1 MRKIVFAAV
10 AALLFVPAV
19 ACAQGEER
27 QKIDTTFAFD
37 KSGAVDLGL
46 VSGDIVV
53 TGWAKNEVKIFASI
67 EIGYFEYSFSSSRV
81 QIKAK
86 SRRNRMGES
95 RIEVSVPIG
104 TEVRASTV
112 SGDVAVRGSAG
123 RVTAN
128 TVSGEV
134 EVRDASDMVEM
145 RAVSGD
151 LRGEKLRGR
160 IRINTVSGDVRLDD
174 VAGDLRGKS
183 VSGSLTA
190 RGALDGLEFQ
200 SLSGDVEFRGDFR
213 GTGTFSANTHSGD
226 IRLTL
231 PENLAANLELKTFS
245 GDMRTEF
252 PLTLQPGAQVGLRGR
267 TREMQTTING
277 GGARVRLGTFSG
289 SITIQKGAARPT
301 KED

>member
-1 MRKIVFAAV
+1 MRKILFVAT
-10 AALLFVPAV
+10 AALVFVPVV
-19 ACAQGEER
+19 ACAQGDER

-37 KSGAVDLGL
+37 KSGVVDLGL

-53 TGWAKNEVKIFASI
+53 TGWAKNEVKVFASI
-67 EIGYFEYSFSSSRV
+67 EIGYFDYSFSSSRV

-104 TEVRASTV
+104 TEVRASSV
-112 SGDVAVRGSAG
+112 SGDVAVRGTAG

-134 EVRDASDMVEM
+134 EVRDATDAVEIH
-145 RAVSGD
+145 AVSGD

-160 IRINTVSGDVRLDD
+160 IRLNTVSGELRLDD
-174 VAGDLRGKS
+174 IVGDLRGS
-183 VSGSLTA
+183 TVSGSLTM
-190 RGALDGLEFQ
+190 RGTLDGLEFE
-200 SLSGDVEFRGDFR
+200 SMSGDFEFRGDFR
-213 GTGTFSANTHSGD
+213 GTGTFAANTHSGD
-226 IRLTL
+226 MRLTL

-252 PLTLQPGAQVGLRGR
+252 PLTLQPGVQVGRR

-289 SITIQKGAARPT
+289 DITIQKGAARPT

>member
-1 MRKIVFAAV
+1 MRKILFVAT
-10 AALLFVPAV
+10 AALVFVPVV
-19 ACAQGEER
+19 ACAQGDER

-37 KSGAVDLGL
+37 KSGVVDLGL

-53 TGWAKNEVKIFASI
+53 TGWAKNEVKVFASI
-67 EIGYFEYSFSSSRV
+67 EIGYFDYSFSSSRV

-104 TEVRASTV
+104 TEVRASSV
-112 SGDVAVRGSAG
+112 SGDVAVRGTAG

-134 EVRDASDMVEM
+134 EVRDATDAVEIH
-145 RAVSGD
+145 AVSGD

-160 IRINTVSGDVRLDD
+160 IRLNTVSGELRLDD
-174 VAGDLRGKS
+174 IVGDLRGS
-183 VSGSLTA
+183 TVSGSLTM
-190 RGALDGLEFQ
+190 RGTLDGLEFE
-200 SLSGDVEFRGDFR
+200 SMSGDFEFRGDFR

-226 IRLTL
+226 MRLTL

-252 PLTLQPGAQVGLRGR
+252 PLTLQPGVQVGRR

-289 SITIQKGAARPT
+289 DITIQKGAARPT

>member
-1 MRKIVFAAV
+1 MRKILFVAT
-10 AALLFVPAV
+10 AALMFVPAV
-19 ACAQGEER
+19 ACAQGDER
-27 QKIDTTFAFD
+27 RKIDTTFALGR
-37 KSGAVDLGL
+37 SGVVDLGL

-53 TGWAKNEVKIFASI
+53 TGWSKNEVKVFASI
-67 EIGYFEYSFSSSRV
+67 EIGYFDYSFSSTRV

-86 SRRNRMGES
+86 SRRNRMGQS

-104 TEVRASTV
+104 TEVRASSV
-112 SGDVAVRGSAG
+112 SGNVAVRGTAG

-134 EVRDASDMVEM
+134 EVRDATDAVEIH
-145 RAVSGD
+145 AVSGD

-160 IRINTVSGDVRLDD
+160 IRLNTVSGDLRLDD
-174 VAGDLRGKS
+174 IVGDLRGKT
-183 VSGSLTA
+183 VSGSLTM
-190 RGALDGLEFQ
+190 RGALDGLEFE
-200 SLSGDVEFRGDFR
+200 SMSGDFEFRGDFR

-226 IRLTL
+226 IRVTL
-231 PENLAANLELKTFS
+231 PDNLAANLELKTFS

-252 PLTLQPGAQVGLRGR
+252 PLTLQPGESVGRR
-267 TREMQTTING
+267 SREMLTTING

-289 SITIQKGAARPT
+289 DITIQKGAARPT

>member
-1 MRKIVFAAV
+1 MRKILFVAT
-10 AALLFVPAV
+10 AALLYFPAV

-37 KSGAVDLGL
+37 KSGVVDLGL

-53 TGWAKNEVKIFASI
+53 TGWTRNEVKVYASI
-67 EIGYFEYSFSSSRV
+67 EIGYFEYSMASSRV
-81 QIKAK
+81 QIRAK

-104 TEVRASTV
+104 TEVRASSV

-134 EVRDASDMVEM
+134 EVRDASDMVEIH
-145 RAVSGD
+145 AVSGD

-160 IRINTVSGDVRLDD
+160 IRANTVSGDLRLDD
-174 VAGDLRGKS
+174 VVGDLRGKT

-190 RGALDGLEFQ
+190 RGSLDGLEFE
-200 SLSGDVEFRGDFR
+200 SVSGDFEFRGDFR

-226 IRLTL
+226 VRLTL
-231 PENLAANLELKTFS
+231 PENLAANLELRTFS

-252 PLTLQPGAQVGLRGR
+252 PLTLRPGESIGR
-267 TREMQTTING
+267 RSREMQTTING

-289 SITIQKGAARPT
+289 DITIQKGAARPT

>member
-1 MRKIVFAAV
+1 MRKILFVAT
-10 AALLFVPAV
+10 AALLFVPAA
-19 ACAQGEER
+19 ACAQGAER
-27 QKIDTTFAFD
+27 QKIDTTFAFA
-37 KSGAVDLGL
+37 KGGTVDLGL

-53 TGWAKNEVKIFASI
+53 TGWAKNEVKVFASI
-67 EIGYFEYSFSSSRV
+67 ELGYFEYSFSSSRV

-104 TEVRASTV
+104 TEVRASSV
-112 SGDVAVRGSAG
+112 SGDVAVRGTAG

-134 EVRDASDMVEM
+134 EVRDASDAVEM
-145 RAVSGD
+145 HAVSGD

-160 IRINTVSGDVRLDD
+160 LRLNTVSGDLRLDD
-174 VAGDLRGKS
+174 IVGDLRGNS
-183 VSGSLTA
+183 VSGSLTM
-190 RGALDGLEFQ
+190 RGTLDGLEFE
-200 SLSGDVEFRGDFR
+200 SMSGDFEFRGDFR

-226 IRLTL
+226 IRVTL

-252 PLTLQPGAQVGLRGR
+252 PLTLQPGESVGRR
-267 TREMQTTING
+267 SREMLTTING

-289 SITIQKGAARPT
+289 DITIQKGAARPT

>member
-1 MRKIVFAAV
+1 MRKILFVAA
-10 AALLFVPAV
+10 AALLYFPAV
-19 ACAQGEER
+19 GCAQSEER
-27 QKIDTTFAFD
+27 QKIDTTYAFD
-37 KSGAVDLGL
+37 KSGVVDLGL

-53 TGWAKNEVKIFASI
+53 TGWTRNEVKVFASI
-67 EIGYFEYSFSSSRV
+67 EIGYFEYSLTSSRV
-81 QIKAK
+81 QIRAK

-104 TEVRASTV
+104 TEVRASSV
-112 SGDVAVRGSAG
+112 SGNVAVRGSAG

-134 EVRDASDMVEM
+134 EVRDASDAVEIH
-145 RAVSGD
+145 AVSGD

-160 IRINTVSGDVRLDD
+160 IRANTVSGDLRLDD
-174 VAGDLRGKS
+174 VVGDLRGKS
-183 VSGSLTA
+183 VSGSLTI
-190 RGALDGLEFQ
+190 RGALDGLEFE
-200 SLSGDVEFRGDFR
+200 SMSGDFEFRGDFR

-226 IRLTL
+226 LRLTL

-252 PLTLQPGAQVGLRGR
+252 PLTLQPGAQVGRR

-289 SITIQKGAARPT
+289 DITIQKGAARPT

>member
-1 MRKIVFAAV
+1 MRK
-10 AALLFVPAV
+10 LLFTTLAISFLFPAI
-19 ACAQGEER
+19 ACAQSDER
-27 QKIDTTFAFD
+27 QRIDTTFAFN
-37 KSGAVDLGL
+37 KGGVVDVGL
-46 VSGDIVV
+46 VSGNVVV
-53 TGWAKNEVKIFASI
+53 TGWTRNEVKVFASI
-67 EIGYFEYSFSSSRV
+67 EIGYFEYSLTSSRV
-81 QIKAK
+81 QIRAK

-104 TEVRASTV
+104 TEVRASSV
-112 SGDVAVRGSAG
+112 SGDVTVRGSAG
-123 RVTAN
+123 RVAAT

-134 EVRDASDMVEM
+134 EVRDASDEVEL

-160 IRINTVSGDVRLDD
+160 IRASTVSGDLRLDD
-174 VAGDLRGKS
+174 VVGDLRGKS
-183 VSGSLTA
+183 VSGSLTT
-190 RGALDGLEFQ
+190 RGALDGLEFE
-200 SLSGDVEFRGDFR
+200 SVSGDVEFRGDFR

-226 IRLTL
+226 LRLTL

-252 PLTLQPGAQVGLRGR
+252 PLTLQPGAEVGRR
-267 TREMQTTING
+267 TREMRTTING

-289 SITIQKGAARPT
+289 DITIQKGAARPT

>member
-1 MRKIVFAAV
+1 MRKILFVAT
-10 AALLFVPAV
+10 AALLYFPAV

-37 KSGAVDLGL
+37 KSGVVDLGL

-53 TGWAKNEVKIFASI
+53 TGWTRNEVKVYASI
-67 EIGYFEYSFSSSRV
+67 EIGYFEYSMTSSRV
-81 QIKAK
+81 QIRAK

-104 TEVRASTV
+104 TEVRASSV
-112 SGDVAVRGSAG
+112 SGDVTVRGSAG

-134 EVRDASDMVEM
+134 EVRDASDMVEIH
-145 RAVSGD
+145 AVSGD

-160 IRINTVSGDVRLDD
+160 IRANTVSGDLRLDD
-174 VAGDLRGKS
+174 VVGDLRGKT

-190 RGALDGLEFQ
+190 RGSLDGLEFE
-200 SLSGDVEFRGDFR
+200 SVSGDFEFRGDFR

-226 IRLTL
+226 VRLTL
-231 PENLAANLELKTFS
+231 PENLAANLELRTFS

-252 PLTLQPGAQVGLRGR
+252 PLTLQPGAQVGRR

-289 SITIQKGAARPT
+289 DITIQKGAARPT